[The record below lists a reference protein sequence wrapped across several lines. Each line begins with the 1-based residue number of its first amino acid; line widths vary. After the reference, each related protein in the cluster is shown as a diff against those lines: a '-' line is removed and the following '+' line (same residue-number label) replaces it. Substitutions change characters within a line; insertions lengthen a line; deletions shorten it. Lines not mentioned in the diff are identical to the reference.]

1 MEIPKLIDRIR
12 ECKKLLQVA
21 LDFVDMEKALK
32 LATKIPRENNMILE
46 AGTPLIKSFGIGS
59 VRFLRSINGN
69 HLVFAD
75 MKIMDVG
82 ALEAK
87 LAFSNGADG
96 VSVSALTNVETIQET
111 VEEAEKWNGAVY
123 ADLIGIDGNAENL
136 RLTIEKLK
144 NAKVH
149 IALFHT
155 GIDVQVKQ
163 GLTARKSLEIIK
175 ELKESFNGKIA
186 VAGGIK
192 PEEVSSFAEAGADI
206 IIIGGGITKAKDPN
220 LATNKAR
227 EGLGSDCL

>member
-21 LDFVDMEKALK
+21 LDFVDMEKALR

-46 AGTPLIKSFGIGS
+46 AGTPLIKSFGISS
-59 VRFLRSINGN
+59 VRFLRSISGN

-149 IALFHT
+149 VALFHT

-163 GLTARKSLEIIK
+163 GITAGKSLEIIK
-175 ELKESFNGKIA
+175 ELKELFNGKIA

-206 IIIGGGITKAKDPN
+206 IIIGGGITKAEDPN
-220 LATNKAR
+220 LAASKAR